1 MRVTGQGEE
10 DSVMMEEKGTSTRQV
25 GGTLLALK
33 LEDGAGAKE
42 CKQTLEAGRGKETV
56 FLMPWKTH
64 FISGL

>member
-10 DSVMMEEKGTSTRQV
+10 GSVMMEEKGISTRQV

-42 CKQTLEAGRGKETV
+42 CKQTLEAGSGRKTV
-56 FLMPWKTH
+56 FPMP
-64 FISGL
+64 